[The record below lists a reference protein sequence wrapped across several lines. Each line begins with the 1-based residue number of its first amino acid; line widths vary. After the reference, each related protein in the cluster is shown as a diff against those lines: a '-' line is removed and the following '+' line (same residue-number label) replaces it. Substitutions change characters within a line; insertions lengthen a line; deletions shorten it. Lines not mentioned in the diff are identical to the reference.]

1 MAKNQPPIPKK
12 NTYLDAETSELIADL
27 MFDEEE
33 EDSNDIVKLAPRY
46 RAVLLEYQGGVR
58 PVTQEQCDQFLG
70 LVAAGMSQI
79 RACEIVGAD
88 TKTFY
93 RLRKSNEVFALAFEE
108 ALACR
113 DMVIIEQSIEQATEG
128 VINPNGALTF
138 PSNPQLQ
145 MHVKAADPDR
155 YRDRSEVIQRQGEDV
170 KPIRQPGDRERL
182 LKLLHK
188 YGKKDESD
196 GDVSDLL

>member
-1 MAKNQPPIPKK
+1 MAKDIHPQAPKK
-12 NTYLDAETSELIADL
+12 NTYLDAETNAVADLLFDEGEDELI
-27 MFDEEE
+27 
-33 EDSNDIVKLAPRY
+33 LAPRY
-46 RAVLLEYQGGVR
+46 RAVLLEYLGGQP
-58 PVTQEQCDQFLG
+58 PVTQKQCDQFLS
-70 LVAAGMSQI
+70 LVAAGMSQVK
-79 RACEIVGAD
+79 ASEVVGANI
-88 TKTFY
+88 KTFY
-93 RLRKSNEVFALAFEE
+93 RLRKSNEVFALAIEE

-113 DMVIIEQSIEQATEG
+113 DLVIIEQSIEQATEG

>member
-12 NTYLDAETSELIADL
+12 NTYLDAETNAVADLLFDEGEDELI
-27 MFDEEE
+27 
-33 EDSNDIVKLAPRY
+33 LAPRY
-46 RAVLLEYQGGVR
+46 RAVLLEYLGGQP
-58 PVTQEQCDQFLG
+58 PVTQKQCDQFLS
-70 LVAAGMSQI
+70 LVAAGMSQVK
-79 RACEIVGAD
+79 ASEVVGANI
-88 TKTFY
+88 KTFY
-93 RLRKSNEVFALAFEE
+93 RLRKSNEVFALAIEE

-113 DMVIIEQSIEQATEG
+113 DLVIIEQSIEQATEG